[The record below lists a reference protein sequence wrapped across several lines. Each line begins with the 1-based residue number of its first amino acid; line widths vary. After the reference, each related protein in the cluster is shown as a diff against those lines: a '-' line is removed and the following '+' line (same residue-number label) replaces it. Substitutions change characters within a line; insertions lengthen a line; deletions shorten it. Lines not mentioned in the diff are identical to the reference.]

1 MNNRLQQLEKHIA
14 FVRASKPYAQDSKQ
28 RRELEKS
35 EREFLAEYNKLK
47 AALQQPT
54 GGHWNGYN

>member
-47 AALQQPT
+47 AAL
-54 GGHWNGYN
+54 